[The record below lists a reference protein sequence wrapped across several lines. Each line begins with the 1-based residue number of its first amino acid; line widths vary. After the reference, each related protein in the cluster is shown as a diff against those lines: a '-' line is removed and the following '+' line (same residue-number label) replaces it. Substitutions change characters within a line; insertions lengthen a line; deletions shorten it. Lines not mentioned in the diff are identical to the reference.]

1 MSVKLTCLCL
11 EVFNKNSVLL
21 RLKYVTGSVN
31 NLGTPC
37 LLLPLPPFAM
47 LKRLEH
53 VLFSVR
59 NASGLY
65 NIERGKGYRPQ
76 RCQMSQ
82 ELLTETVVRKQP
94 LMYRFQILVE
104 TFIDVPCILAGVNDG
119 IVVSHYCIV
128 GI

>member
-1 MSVKLTCLCL
+1 
-11 EVFNKNSVLL
+11 
-21 RLKYVTGSVN
+21 
-31 NLGTPC
+31 
-37 LLLPLPPFAM
+37 M

-59 NASGLY
+59 NASSLY
-65 NIERGKGYRPQ
+65 NNERGKGYRPQ

-94 LMYRFQILVE
+94 LLYRFQILVE